1 LTKSKILLIGNLGPR
16 SGTGQYTHSL
26 YSQLKLLENEDTSFR
41 LVSFYNPNLEKLFF
55 ALSGTKL
62 SPIIPLQS
70 GLSIL
75 SHLFHL
81 FRVKSGF
88 ALFHITDGS
97 LGIVAKLRHPAVVT
111 VHDIIPFLG
120 LRGQATAITDL
131 ASRQSIKNIIHADAI
146 IADSYYTRHELSTKL
161 KVDTSRIK
169 VVHLG
174 VDHGLFRPSE
184 KAKSRSRLGLPSDK
198 RILLN
203 VGSEEPRKN
212 VPTLIRAFAK
222 AARNIP
228 NVILIRVGAQ
238 ESKEVARLI
247 SSNGL
252 SEKVFYYQLPRR
264 DLPYL
269 YCAADALVFPSRYEG
284 FGLPILEAMACGCP
298 IVAGDATS
306 IPEIVDNAGILVN
319 PTDCDAFAGAIE
331 DLLTNI
337 DLQADLVQRGLE
349 QSAKFSWTTTA
360 SKTLEVYRDVL
371 SRNATE
377 E

>member
-1 LTKSKILLIGNLGPR
+1 
-16 SGTGQYTHSL
+16 
-26 YSQLKLLENEDTSFR
+26 
-41 LVSFYNPNLEKLFF
+41 
-55 ALSGTKL
+55 
-62 SPIIPLQS
+62 
-70 GLSIL
+70 
-75 SHLFHL
+75 
-81 FRVKSGF
+81 
-88 ALFHITDGS
+88 
-97 LGIVAKLRHPAVVT
+97 
-111 VHDIIPFLG
+111 
-120 LRGQATAITDL
+120 
-131 ASRQSIKNIIHADAI
+131 
-146 IADSYYTRHELSTKL
+146 
-161 KVDTSRIK
+161 
-169 VVHLG
+169 
-174 VDHGLFRPSE
+174 
-184 KAKSRSRLGLPSDK
+184 
-198 RILLN
+198 
-203 VGSEEPRKN
+203 
-212 VPTLIRAFAK
+212 
-222 AARNIP
+222 
-228 NVILIRVGAQ
+228 
-238 ESKEVARLI
+238 LI

-252 SEKVFYYQLPRR
+252 SEKVFYYKLPRR